1 MSNEEVIAN
10 EIQELESQPI
20 NYSNAQKLAY
30 LYIVQDH
37 IKHKNIMYDS
47 GTDLSSAIRDKSI
60 IDVLS
65 VVDELMRALSVLSPK
80 LYNATIERL
89 KSL

>member
-1 MSNEEVIAN
+1 MNNEEVIAN
-10 EIQELESQPI
+10 EIQELEKQPI
-20 NYSNAQKLAY
+20 NYSNAEKLAY

-37 IKHKNIMYDS
+37 IKHRGIEYDS
-47 GTDLSSAIRDKSI
+47 GSDLSSAIRGKAVT
-60 IDVLS
+60 DVLS
-65 VVDELMRALSVLSPK
+65 VIDELMRALSVLSPK